1 MPGGVSRKAPGNSLA
16 ALAYSVIG
24 MARARRQGSFARIRE
39 FIRNYTA
46 GMNSRDLQRLF
57 QRDAANAYAV
67 LTRDHA
73 QEPEPKRRLRR
84 VLHRARLAFLGL
96 SYKLSP
102 ARRLVFALALL
113 FLLLGFTGD
122 LEVAFDNQ
130 KVRILIDFS
139 PFWFT
144 LSFLAL
150 VYLLALELVDRIR
163 VRDELEV
170 ARELQAALLPQ
181 DMPVVPGW
189 SFAHSYRT
197 ANEVGG
203 DYYDLMILADGRVG
217 LIVGDASGHGM
228 AAGLVMAIA
237 NTTLKT
243 ALDLDPA
250 PERVAALLN
259 RAIWRI
265 GTKRTFMS
273 IFYAVLDPRTG
284 VLEYVSAGHPFPFIR
299 REDGRIEE
307 LGSGGLPLG
316 MRESLPLE
324 ARTVDLQPGDLLAFY
339 TDGLAEAIDTAGR
352 AFGYDRIAQI
362 LGEGGAP
369 WAVHDQIL
377 ASFDRHTRDE
387 PLRDDLTLMVMLRLP
402 PVPVALTPG
411 AATAPAAV
419 SS

>member
-1 MPGGVSRKAPGNSLA
+1 
-16 ALAYSVIG
+16 
-24 MARARRQGSFARIRE
+24 MARARPPLLDRLQSFVRE
-39 FIRNYTA
+39 YTA

-73 QEPEPKRRLRR
+73 QEPEPKKGLKRW
-84 VLHRARLAFLGL
+84 LHRCRLAFLGL

-113 FLLLGFTGD
+113 FLLLGFTQN
-122 LEVAFDNQ
+122 LEVGVGTG
-130 KVRILIDFS
+130 KVEIIIDFS

-144 LSFLAL
+144 LGFFALA
-150 VYLLALELVDRIR
+150 YLLALELVDRVR

-189 SFAHSYRT
+189 SVAHSYRT

-203 DYYDLMILADGRVG
+203 DYYDLMRLPDGRVA

-237 NTTLKT
+237 NATLKT

-265 GTKRTFMS
+265 GTKRAFMS
-273 IFYAVLDPRTG
+273 IFYAVLDPATG
-284 VLEYVSAGHPFPFIR
+284 SLEFISAGHPFPFVR
-299 REDGRIEE
+299 RQDGRIEE
-307 LGSGGLPLG
+307 LGRGGLPLG
-316 MRESLPLE
+316 MRESLALE
-324 ARTVDLQPGDLLAFY
+324 SRTIELQPGDLLVFY
-339 TDGLAEAIDTAGR
+339 TDGLAEAVDASGR
-352 AFGYDRIAQI
+352 SFGYDRIAEL
-362 LGEGGAP
+362 LGDSGAP
-369 WAVHDQIL
+369 WSVHDRIL
-377 ASFDRHTRDE
+377 AAFDSHIGGE
-387 PLRDDLTLMVMLRLP
+387 PLRDDLTLMVMSRLP
-402 PVPVALTPG
+402 PVPMADIVAKI
-411 AATAPAAV
+411 AAAV
-419 SS
+419 AAE